1 MIFNVTFGYK
11 RKELIFDNFVLN
23 IPEGQITVLCG
34 HNGAGKTT
42 LLKTLAKVLPSD
54 LPGCDSWYVPAER
67 GLIYHFS
74 LMEHLDMMSKKD
86 TLKNDGLAKDAFD
99 IFEAEDF
106 SKKKISSL
114 STGQNMMAS
123 IIVAFASGKK
133 VLFLDEPF
141 GCLDPKNADNLMH
154 LLKKAAQSGITILAT
169 SHDLFMTAETANH
182 LIYIKNGKIV
192 YETDMDSNIT
202 VAELTEKYKEL
213 C

>member
-1 MIFNVTFGYK
+1 MTFNVTFGYK
-11 RKELIFDNFVLN
+11 RNELIFNNFELN
-23 IPEGQITVLCG
+23 IPEGKITILCG

-42 LLKTLAKVLPSD
+42 LLKTLAKVLPSN
-54 LPGCDSWYVPAER
+54 LPDCDSWYVPAER

-74 LMEHLDMMSKKD
+74 LMEHLDMMSKKEL
-86 TLKNDGLAKDAFD
+86 LKTDGLLKDAFD
-99 IFEAEDF
+99 TFEAEEF

-123 IIVAFASGKK
+123 IVVAFASDKK

-154 LLKKAAQSGITILAT
+154 LLKKAAQNGITILAT
-169 SHDLFMTAETANH
+169 SHDLFMTAETADH
-182 LIYIKNGKIV
+182 LVYIKKGKIV
-192 YETDMDSNIT
+192 YETDMNSDIT
-202 VAELTEKYKEL
+202 VTELTEKYKEL